1 MIPNIIKTIIK
12 DIPSVANSSIRL
24 MNENRD
30 RGQFTFVTTDAK
42 AVAIVLTNVPK
53 GTPKSIS
60 AHKKQ
65 MIADFLY
72 LVAVEGN
79 HMCTSEGKKYTLAD
93 VAKEIDLIISQDVA
107 LWDMEEDD
115 EYLIIED

>member
-1 MIPNIIKTIIK
+1 MIPNIIKNIIN

-72 LVAVEGN
+72 LVAVEGD

-107 LWDMEEDD
+107 LWDMEEND